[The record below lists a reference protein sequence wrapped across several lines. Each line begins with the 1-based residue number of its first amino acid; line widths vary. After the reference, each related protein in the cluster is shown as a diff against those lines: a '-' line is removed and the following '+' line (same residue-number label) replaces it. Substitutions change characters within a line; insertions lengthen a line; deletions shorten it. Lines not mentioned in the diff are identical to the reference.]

1 MNRLLVAAF
10 LGLVALSV
18 GEGDPNSQGFT
29 KAKIESGDGRRL
41 NSRVKRSKNM
51 ERIRSDLITEIL
63 RLEESLESKHIGGAV
78 SSNDQDEEV
87 KRDEDEI
94 QELLEDRGFHK
105 KANNAEL

>member
-1 MNRLLVAAF
+1 MNCLLVVAF

-51 ERIRSDLITEIL
+51 ERLRSDFITEIL
-63 RLEESLESKHIGGAV
+63 RLKESLESKHIGGAV
-78 SSNDQDEEV
+78 SSNGHDEEITRV
-87 KRDEDEI
+87 EDEI
-94 QELLEDRGFHK
+94 QELLEDRGFHE
-105 KANNAEL
+105 KANKEEL